1 MKFAATY
8 IRKAME
14 EAINEQIDINNAQDN
29 GEKKHSIHTL
39 SIDQPL
45 PIGSNGNFTLQ
56 SVIEN
61 KNSPQADEHLTRQI
75 IAEKIAKGMNILDER
90 QKEVITLIFGLKD
103 GEIYTM
109 AEIAKKIGIKRER
122 VRQIRSLSS
131 GKQLCETNHAVYL
144 YTDFDYRHTKPKLV
158 HHYVI

>member
-1 MKFAATY
+1 M
-8 IRKAME
+8 
-14 EAINEQIDINNAQDN
+14 
-29 GEKKHSIHTL
+29 
-39 SIDQPL
+39 
-45 PIGSNGNFTLQ
+45 Q

-61 KNSPQADEHLTRQI
+61 KNSPQADEYLTRQI

-122 VRQIRSLSS
+122 VRQIRNKALR
-131 GKQLCETNHAVYL
+131 KLQKYL
-144 YTDFDYRHTKPKLV
+144 K
-158 HHYVI
+158 